1 MNNFAVKSTKRG
13 KNLWSVYG
21 EKAITQIKDRRYAE
35 YLKNEGRADIL
46 LYGRISA
53 LPSFF
58 RYSAYLKNEGR
69 ADILLYGISFCK
81 KRCKAVVEELK

>member
-46 LYGRISA
+46 LYG
-53 LPSFF
+53 
-58 RYSAYLKNEGR
+58 
-69 ADILLYGISFCK
+69 ISFCK
-81 KRCKAVVEELK
+81 KRYTAVVEELK

>member
-46 LYGRISA
+46 LYG
-53 LPSFF
+53 
-58 RYSAYLKNEGR
+58 
-69 ADILLYGISFCK
+69 ISFCK
-81 KRCKAVVEELK
+81 KRCKAVVEELKSQMI

>member
-35 YLKNEGRADIL
+35 YLKMKEE
-46 LYGRISA
+46 RI
-53 LPSFF
+53 
-58 RYSAYLKNEGR
+58 
-69 ADILLYGISFCK
+69 FC
-81 KRCKAVVEELK
+81 CMA

>member
-21 EKAITQIKDRRYAE
+21 EKEITQIKDRRYAE
-35 YLKNEGRADIL
+35 
-46 LYGRISA
+46 
-53 LPSFF
+53 
-58 RYSAYLKNEGR
+58 YLKNEGR